1 MNRNLDLKGD
11 ASMSSF
17 SGSGGGGGCSE
28 SKIKD
33 RKMTLNFISVTPRQ
47 LIEKEGLA
55 QKCVRVNIF
64 AKNQQ
69 DLILSLIHI

>member
-11 ASMSSF
+11 ASASSMST
-17 SGSGGGGGCSE
+17 SE
-28 SKIKD
+28 SKIRD

-47 LIEKEGLA
+47 LIEKEGMA

-69 DLILSLIHI
+69 DLIRYSMY